1 MQHMQPRQLICGLS
15 NSTCHFQAF
24 CYLGTGLS
32 SLRLSPPCPTAD
44 LLKRQGQP
52 IALPAAR
59 SARWPKAR
67 CGACWERSIQRK
79 GPPPPRRW
87 RQCPSRRVDC
97 NPPIGGTSGS
107 SICHMARLILG
118 DRHGL
123 IVVPPPSTCRHA
135 EAWLVSLSEPVPL
148 LTNLPYRRTAGRR
161 ATSAATPASSRT
173 TRPSRRWHASM
184 QRCAECLRFARRVT
198 LVHSA
203 VAGYCSFLL

>member
-1 MQHMQPRQLICGLS
+1 MHAVYKPSATLAHGPP
-15 NSTCHFQAF
+15 TCAD
-24 CYLGTGLS
+24 GG
-32 SLRLSPPCPTAD
+32 PPCPHSVLTFSWHALSCCRPSHHD
-44 LLKRQGQP
+44 SMP

-87 RQCPSRRVDC
+87 RPCPSRRVDC

-161 ATSAATPASSRT
+161 ATSAAIPASSRT
-173 TRPSRRWHASM
+173 TRPPRRWHASM